1 MRNRKTTRTGKGIV
15 VLPIAFVT
23 AVCVCLFS
31 LADTRLS
38 RVEAKEKNRQ
48 DSQNLAENEE
58 ENKEEEY
65 LELTRKADDDRD
77 FRYATDYVESSMI
90 KYRDI
95 RDAKNYDLLY
105 GYSNVSVEDIQKVLK
120 KNRHISKEY
129 KEFITEYVEDWLELY
144 PGSDFS
150 TFCHNLETMK
160 IETCTKDE
168 MMFKAVGADSVAC
181 YKKSLN
187 TVYLIE
193 GIDLRKDSD
202 DYIILTHELTHAARN
217 TNRFLDK
224 DGFRTC
230 VSFINEENVGMYVE
244 EALITDFCY
253 ELQGLG
259 RKSNFYTLQ
268 SSYFRIILDA
278 IDYDGAD
285 FMNHSVN
292 YLIEQMDRYM
302 GDKQYAYKMINLID
316 AEACARYGYTEPEYT
331 EYSELYQYITKMYV
345 KNHITA
351 GMRQDEV
358 QKKYEEL
365 IAEITYYFDKAKRPF
380 ELDLSI
386 FTDEFNRLIRKSG
399 YRNVK

>member
-15 VLPIAFVT
+15 ALPIALVT

-38 RVEAKEKNRQ
+38 RVEAKEKNQ
-48 DSQNLAENEE
+48 QGSQNLAENEE

-77 FRYATDYVESSMI
+77 FRYATDYVELSMI

-120 KNRHISKEY
+120 KNRHISREY

-224 DGFRTC
+224 DGYRTC
-230 VSFINEENVGMYVE
+230 VSFINEENVGLYVE

-316 AEACARYGYTEPEYT
+316 AEAESRYGYTEPEYT